1 VEAVSGQHNVGHFEI
16 PADDVVSLKNFYS
29 SLFAWQF
36 EEGETRNYMM
46 IKNAGISGGLAP
58 KQDPEQMPTFFVNV
72 EWIDEYVDKAKKL
85 GAKVAKDKKE
95 IEQGYF
101 AVLEDPQ
108 QNTFGIWQEK

>member
-1 VEAVSGQHNVGHFEI
+1 MEAVSGQHNVGHFEI
-16 PADDVVSLKNFYS
+16 PADNVESLKSFYS

-36 EEGETRNYMM
+36 EHGETPNYMM
-46 IKNAGISGGLAP
+46 VKNAGISGGLAP

-72 EWIDEYVDKAKKL
+72 ESIEDYAERAKKL
-85 GAKVAKDKKE
+85 GGKIIKDK
-95 IEQGYF
+95 IELEHGYF